1 MQLQTTLSEK
11 TSLTSTNSELS
22 DLIKTQ
28 QQHISELVQQINS
41 LMDKHLELVL
51 SQKKKPR
58 YQDFFFFSKKILF
71 CAKETN

>member
-28 QQHISELVQQINS
+28 QHHISELVQQINS

-51 SQKKKPR
+51 SQKKKKPR
-58 YQDFFFFSKKILF
+58 YQDFFFFFEENSFL
-71 CAKETN
+71 C